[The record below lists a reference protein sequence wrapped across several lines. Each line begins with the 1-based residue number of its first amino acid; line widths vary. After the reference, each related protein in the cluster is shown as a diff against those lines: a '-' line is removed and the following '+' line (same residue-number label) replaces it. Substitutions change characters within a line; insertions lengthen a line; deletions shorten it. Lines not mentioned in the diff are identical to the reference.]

1 MSAKRFSVVLFA
13 LLSLAPQQRLA
24 DRVVAVVDDEPI
36 MLSEVRQS
44 LPPELL
50 AGANLPQLMRTNLE
64 ALINQTLIM
73 QEVRRLRIFTVR
85 SEEVDEAMAEFT
97 GRFPTQEVFEEE
109 LRRRGLTEEGLRS
122 MLRRRML
129 VLRFVNYR
137 FRRYTEIE
145 EGRLREFYEGEW
157 TSSWLEE
164 NPGSVPPPF
173 EAVRGRLEILLG
185 ERIISDEVDRWLEQ
199 ARADARIAIL
209 L

>member
-1 MSAKRFSVVLFA
+1 
-13 LLSLAPQQRLA
+13 
-24 DRVVAVVDDEPI
+24 VDDEPI

-64 ALINQTLIM
+64 ALINQTLVM

-173 EAVRGRLEILLG
+173 EEVRGRLEILLG